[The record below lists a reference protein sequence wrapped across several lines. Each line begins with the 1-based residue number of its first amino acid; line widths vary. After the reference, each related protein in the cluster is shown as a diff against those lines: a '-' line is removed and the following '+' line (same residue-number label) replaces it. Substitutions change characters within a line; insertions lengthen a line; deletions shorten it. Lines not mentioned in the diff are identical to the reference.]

1 MLPGAGEQAGNIGI
15 LDFFDIFADD
25 DDDNDDG
32 TTMKSVWGSSDIAAI
47 SGSGLAA
54 GAGAGA
60 AAGLWLG

>member
-32 TTMKSVWGSSDIAAI
+32 TTMKSV
-47 SGSGLAA
+47 
-54 GAGAGA
+54 
-60 AAGLWLG
+60 